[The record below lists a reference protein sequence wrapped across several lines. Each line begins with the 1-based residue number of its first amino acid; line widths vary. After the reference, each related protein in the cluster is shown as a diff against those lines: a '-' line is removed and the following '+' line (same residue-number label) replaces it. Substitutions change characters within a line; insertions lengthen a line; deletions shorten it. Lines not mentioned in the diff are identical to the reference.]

1 MIIQWVRKPLLVCYV
16 FVFCIFNFSLVIAA
30 ATLFIVKASLF
41 QLSPALYLK
50 FTYLNAIA
58 LVFLNSCGCKNS
70 LEQQFFFT

>member
-1 MIIQWVRKPLLVCYV
+1 MFLY
-16 FVFCIFNFSLVIAA
+16 FVFLIFSLVIAA

-41 QLSPALYLK
+41 QLSPPLYLK

-58 LVFLNSCGCKNS
+58 LSFLNSCGCKNS